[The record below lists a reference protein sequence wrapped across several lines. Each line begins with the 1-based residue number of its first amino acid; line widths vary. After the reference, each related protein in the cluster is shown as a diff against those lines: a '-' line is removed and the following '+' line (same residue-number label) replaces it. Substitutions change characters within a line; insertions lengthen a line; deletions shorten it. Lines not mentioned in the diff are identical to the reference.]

1 MDSEKR
7 GPSDVTMSSS
17 DWGPR
22 AKASHPLG
30 TVDQRA
36 MALARPAN
44 DLLSSAR
51 VQSRAGST
59 LASCVSPRLG

>member
-1 MDSEKR
+1 M
-7 GPSDVTMSSS
+7 TMSSS

-36 MALARPAN
+36 MAMALAPPAN

-51 VQSRAGST
+51 VQSRAGRARWRA
-59 LASCVSPRLG
+59 ASRLDWIE

>member
-51 VQSRAGST
+51 V
-59 LASCVSPRLG
+59 